1 MIAAENGHLAS
12 FNYLLEKGANINKI
26 NNFAQDILHHAAQGK
41 SKEIVDYLLK
51 KGFNPNKKSDNG
63 TTAFMHALRVGNK
76 QIVKLLYD
84 YLKSLFL

>member
-1 MIAAENGHLAS
+1 M
-12 FNYLLEKGANINKI
+12 
-26 NNFAQDILHHAAQGK
+26 LHHAAQGK

-51 KGFNPNKKSDNG
+51 KGFNPNKKSESG